1 MNSSL
6 LDQLDKSFDSRIRLS
21 IMTILMVED
30 SIDYNALKSTLELTD
45 GNLASHIKAL
55 EKEAYIEVKKSF
67 LGRKPNT
74 SYTITKLGRKAF
86 TSHLNALEN
95 MINQVQSNKT

>member
-55 EKEAYIEVKKSF
+55 EKEGYIEVKKAF

-86 TSHLNALEN
+86 SSHLIALEN
-95 MINQVQSNKT
+95 MINQVQSNKS